1 MAMPQRLTFGEL
13 LKRYRAA
20 AHLTQDELA
29 ERARLSAKA
38 ISALERGERQAPRR
52 ETVALLAQALGLSES
67 EREQFSA
74 AARQHPVALAN
85 GMPAARPALWPPLV
99 GRERELTAMQRHLT
113 ETQAPLLLLAGE
125 PGIGKTRL
133 LQETHAWATEQGWT
147 VLQGG
152 CHRRSGQEPYAPF
165 ADLFSRFLASR
176 SAAQQRIDLQGCAWL
191 ARLLPELGENEVIPA
206 PSWTLPPAQERRL
219 LFAAVATLLRNVAGP
234 LGTLMLLDDSQWAGT
249 DALDLLAALLR
260 GSAAESSTPV
270 RAVVAFRDT
279 EVESNEALATL
290 MADLA
295 REGLTRRVA
304 LAPLDTSAAI
314 ELIER
319 LLPPETAQTD
329 GAQSLKEQL
338 VQRTGGV
345 PYYLVSCAQAV
356 DGAQPTVDQ
365 NVNQGAEAVPWS
377 VATSIRARM
386 SVLQQS
392 AQHVLGVAAVA
403 GRLTPRAVLIAASGL
418 PEEEAL
424 LALEIT
430 TRAQLLV
437 DGADGL
443 CAFPHDLIH
452 EVIIS
457 DLTAG
462 RRARLHLVV
471 AEAMERLLAR
481 EQVAAELAWHFAEG
495 GAATR
500 ALAYAFAAAERADHA
515 HAHADAERFY
525 RMAARLAQELGDQG
539 QEAEALERLCLL
551 FEQTGRRLDAIPLAE
566 QAVALRRVLG
576 DLDQLAWATML
587 VAHGYIGAGRDK
599 EGAAYLGTFVASLTP
614 GEPSLPIEPSVEEI
628 IALLVPSRVERALAP
643 LSPRVAASI
652 GTRIASSLIQL
663 WHPHD
668 ALEAIEHA
676 LPYAQVSGDLPMLCS
691 AHEEHGA
698 YLCVMGSLQRSAAAS
713 QEAVRLA
720 RACGDLYTLGIALS
734 NVGLCEMQRG
744 DLAQAETSMVE
755 ALEAAE
761 RAGALDKAAV
771 TLCALSDLAYV
782 KGDWEQASQYAE
794 DALDAVRPVM
804 LAYTS
809 LWPQATRG
817 RLWLA
822 KGAREQ
828 GVEALEDALARGKRG
843 GHLQV
848 LQLVSEALA
857 ELDLLEN
864 RAAAARARLEPYH
877 AFIKQLDL
885 NLAWLLPWAYLE
897 CGESER
903 AVEILDT
910 AIAEARVQSMRLRL
924 ADGLRVLAMRHLRQ
938 EQWSACAEALDE
950 SLAHIQA
957 IPYPYAEAKALWV
970 YGQLEATRGD
980 PVAAHERFEQALA
993 ICERLGEGLYRPYIK
1008 RDLEG
1013 L

>member
-20 AHLTQDELA
+20 IHLTQDELA

-52 ETVALLAQALGLSES
+52 ETVALLAEALQLTES
-67 EREQFSA
+67 EREQFIA
-74 AARQHPVALAN
+74 AARQHSASLVS
-85 GMPAARPALWPPLV
+85 GTPAAHPALWPPLV
-99 GRERELTAMQRHLT
+99 GREQEQAAMQRHLT

-133 LQETHAWATEQGWT
+133 LQETHAWATDQGWT

-176 SAAQQRIDLQGCAWL
+176 SVAQRRLDLQGCAWL
-191 ARLLPELGENEVIPA
+191 ARLLPELAESEVIPA
-206 PSWTLPPAQERRL
+206 PSWTLPPEQERRL
-219 LFAAVATLLRNVAGP
+219 LFGAVATLLRNVAGP
-234 LGTLMLLDDSQWAGT
+234 QGTLMLLDDMQWAGT
-249 DALDLLAALLR
+249 DALDLLASLLR
-260 GSAAESSTPV
+260 GSAAEASTPV

-279 EVESNEALATL
+279 EVGPSGALATL

-304 LAPLDTSAAI
+304 LAPLDRSAAI

-319 LLPPETAQTD
+319 LLPPETAQGD
-329 GAQSLKEQL
+329 GAQSLKKQL
-338 VQRTGGV
+338 VQRAGGV

-392 AQHVLGVAAVA
+392 AQQMLGVAAVA

-430 TRAQLLV
+430 TRAQLLL

-452 EVIIS
+452 EVIAA

-481 EQVAAELAWHFAEG
+481 EQIAAELAWHFAEG

-500 ALAYAFAAAERADHA
+500 ALPYAFAAAERADNA

-525 RMAARLAQELGDQG
+525 RMAARLAQELGDQA
-539 QEAEALERLCLL
+539 QEAEAVERLCLI
-551 FEQTGRRLDAIPLAE
+551 FQQTGRSLDAIPLAE
-566 QAVALRRVLG
+566 RAVALRRAVG
-576 DLDQLAWATML
+576 DRDQLAWATGL
-587 VAHGYIGAGRDK
+587 VAYGYTWAGRDR
-599 EGAAYLGTFVASLTP
+599 EGAAHLATFVASLTSE
-614 GEPSLPIEPSVEEI
+614 EPSLSVEPSVEEI
-628 IALLVPSRVERALAP
+628 VALLVSSRMERALGS
-643 LSPRVAASI
+643 LSPRVAAAV
-652 GTRIASSLIQL
+652 GERIASSLIQL
-663 WHPHD
+663 WHPHE
-668 ALEAIEHA
+668 ALEVIEHA
-676 LPYAQVSGDLPMLCS
+676 LPYAQASGDLLMLCS

-698 YLCVMGSLQRSAAAS
+698 YLAVMGSLQRSAAAS

-720 RACGDLYTLGIALS
+720 QLCGDLYMRGIAMC
-734 NVGLCEMQRG
+734 NVGLCDMQRG
-744 DLAQAETSMVE
+744 DIAQAETTMVE
-755 ALEAAE
+755 AKEAAE

-771 TLCALSDLAYV
+771 TLCALSDLAYIT
-782 KGDWEQASQYAE
+782 GDWELASQHTE
-794 DALDAVRPVM
+794 GALEAVRSAM

-809 LWPQATRG
+809 LWPQTIRG
-817 RLWLA
+817 RLWLVT
-822 KGAREQ
+822 GARDQ
-828 GVEALEDALARGKRG
+828 GVEALEDALARGERG
-843 GHLQV
+843 SHLQV
-848 LQLVSEALA
+848 RQLASEALA

-885 NLAWLLPWAYLE
+885 NLVWLLPWTYLE
-897 CGESER
+897 CGEVER
-903 AVEILDT
+903 AVELLES
-910 AIAEARVQSMRLRL
+910 AINDARAQRMRVRL
-924 ADGLRVLAMRHLRQ
+924 ADTLRVEAQVRLRQ
-938 EQWSACAEALDE
+938 GRYDEAMQALDE
-950 SLAHIQA
+950 ALSYARE
-957 IPYPYAEAKALWV
+957 IPYPYAEAKTLWV
-970 YGQLEATRGD
+970 YGHLETARGD
-980 PVAAHERFEQALA
+980 PKAARARFEQALA

-1008 RDLEG
+1008 RALA